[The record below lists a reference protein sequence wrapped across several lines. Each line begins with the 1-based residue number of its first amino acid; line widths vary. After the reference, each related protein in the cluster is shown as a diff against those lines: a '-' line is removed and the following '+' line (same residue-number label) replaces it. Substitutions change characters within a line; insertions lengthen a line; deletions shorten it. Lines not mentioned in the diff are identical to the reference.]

1 MQLKE
6 TFERVKRASK
16 SLALLS
22 DKQRNDILNAVADAI
37 LNQKERILEAN
48 AKDLAKMSKENP
60 LYDRLQL
67 TESRLEGIAG
77 DMRNVAT
84 LPTPLGHITKQKTL
98 PNGLRLC
105 RVSVPFGVIGMIY
118 EARPNVTFD
127 VFSLCF
133 KSGNACVL
141 KGGKDADE
149 SNREEV
155 ALIHEVIEKY
165 ANSHLS
171 PLTSHL
177 SPLTSHLSP
186 LTSHLLKDV
195 VALLPATHEAT
206 GEMLNAVGYVDL
218 CIPRGGRKLIDF
230 VRDTARIPVIET
242 GAGVVNTYF
251 DKDGDVEMGRAI
263 INNAKTRRVSV
274 CNALDCLLVHQDRL
288 ADLYRL
294 VEPLSEKH
302 VLIYADA
309 QAYAALDG
317 KYPYLEHATEDSFGT
332 EFMDYKLAIKTVA
345 SLDEALAHIDA
356 NGSGH
361 SEAII
366 TQDEQAA
373 RRFQTHVDA
382 ACVYWNAPT
391 SFTDGAQFGLG
402 AEIGI
407 STQKLGPRGPM
418 ALEEI
423 CTYKWLIEGEGQTRP

>member
-1 MQLKE
+1 MELKE
-6 TFERVKRASK
+6 TFERVKKASK
-16 SLALLS
+16 GLALLT
-22 DKQRNDILNAVADAI
+22 DAQRNNILNAVADAI
-37 LNQKERILEAN
+37 IAQQARILKAN
-48 AKDLAKMSKENP
+48 AQDLAKMEQSNP

-67 TESRLEGIAG
+67 TESRLEGIAS

-141 KGGKDADE
+141 KGGKDADC

-155 ALIHEVIEKY
+155 ALIHEILEQYGV
-165 ANSHLS
+165 S
-171 PLTSHL
+171 
-177 SPLTSHLSP
+177 
-186 LTSHLLKDV
+186 KDV

-206 GEMLNAVGYVDL
+206 GEMLNAVGYIDL

-230 VRDTARIPVIET
+230 VRDTARVPVIET

-251 DKDGDVEMGRAI
+251 DKDGDLEMGKAI

-274 CNALDCLLVHQDRL
+274 CNALDCLLVHLGRL
-288 ADLYRL
+288 GDLGNL
-294 VEPLSEKH
+294 VSPLAEKN
-302 VLIYADA
+302 VIIYADE
-309 QAYAALDG
+309 QAFAALDG

-345 SLDEALAHIDA
+345 SLDEALNHIDT

-361 SEAII
+361 SESII
-366 TQDEQAA
+366 TMDEATARKFQA
-373 RRFQTHVDA
+373 HVDA

-423 CTYKWLIEGEGQTRP
+423 CTYKWLIEGEGQIRK

>member
-22 DKQRNDILNAVADAI
+22 DQQRSDILNAVADAI
-37 LNQKERILEAN
+37 IKNQERILEAN
-48 AKDLAKMSKENP
+48 AKDLARMQKDNP

-67 TESRLEGIAG
+67 TESRLEGIAS
-77 DMRNVAT
+77 DMRNVAV

-149 SNREEV
+149 SNRAEV
-155 ALIHEVIEKY
+155 ALIHEVLEKY
-165 ANSHLS
+165 SSLFTVHYS
-171 PLTSHL
+171 
-177 SPLTSHLSP
+177 
-186 LTSHLLKDV
+186 LKDV

-206 GEMLNAVGYVDL
+206 GEMLNAVGYIDL

-230 VRDTARIPVIET
+230 VRDTARVPVIET
-242 GAGVVNTYF
+242 GAGVVHVYF
-251 DKDGDVEMGRAI
+251 DKAGDLEKGRAI

-274 CNALDCLLVHQDRL
+274 CNALDTLLIHKDRE
-288 ADLYRL
+288 ADLPEL
-294 VEPLSEKH
+294 LAPMEGKVELFFNDESR
-302 VLIYADA
+302 YD
-309 QAYAALDG
+309 
-317 KYPYLEHATEDSFGT
+317 T
-332 EFMDYKLAIKTVA
+332 EFMDYKMNVVTVG
-345 SLDEALAHIDA
+345 SLDEALQHIDQH
-356 NGSGH
+356 GSGH
-361 SEAII
+361 SEAIV
-366 TQDEQAA
+366 TENEQAA
-373 RRFQTHVDA
+373 RQFQAHVDA

-423 CTYKWLIEGEGQTRP
+423 CTYKWLIEGEGQIRP

>member
-6 TFERVKRASK
+6 TFERVKKASK
-16 SLALLS
+16 SLALLT
-22 DKQRNDILNAVADAI
+22 DTQRNDILNAVADAI
-37 LNQKERILEAN
+37 VAQQARILQAN
-48 AKDLAKMSKENP
+48 AQDLAKMEQSNP

-67 TESRLEGIAG
+67 TESRLEGIAS

-141 KGGKDADE
+141 KGGKDADC

-155 ALIHEVIEKY
+155 ALIHEILEQYGV
-165 ANSHLS
+165 S
-171 PLTSHL
+171 
-177 SPLTSHLSP
+177 
-186 LTSHLLKDV
+186 KDV

-206 GEMLNAVGYVDL
+206 GEMLNAVGYIDL

-230 VRDTARIPVIET
+230 VRDTARVPVIET

-251 DKDGDVEMGRAI
+251 DKDGDLEMGKAI

-274 CNALDCLLVHQDRL
+274 CNALDCLLIHESRL
-288 ADLYRL
+288 SDLPAL
-294 VEPLSEKH
+294 MESLLTHDPAVTL
-302 VLIYADA
+302 YADEKS
-309 QAYAALDG
+309 YAALSSHLS
-317 KYPYLEHATEDSFGT
+317 PLTSHLLNHATEDSFGT

-345 SLDEALAHIDA
+345 SLEEALDHIDA

-361 SEAII
+361 SEAIV
-366 TQDEQAA
+366 TMDEQAA
-373 RRFQTHVDA
+373 RQFQTHVDA

-423 CTYKWLIEGEGQTRP
+423 CTYKWLIEGEGQIRS